1 METISGAI
9 NQNKD
14 AKPVEI
20 KIELPTNS
28 YFMSGIRDFTLS
40 LIENM
45 TDFSS
50 QWAYRFQSVVDELA
64 NNAIEHGSSADD
76 KILVTFFA
84 IPNKEIQIIVEDHGH
99 PEKPM
104 TAEQVLAAMEK
115 NKHKDKSEFSIRGR
129 GLAFIVDKWTDKLEV
144 TDRPNGGLRIAV
156 TKYLNDKNF
165 QTNDRSDDPN
175 NIII

>member
-1 METISGAI
+1 METISGSI
-9 NQNKD
+9 NQNNS

-20 KIELPTNS
+20 KIELPTNA

-64 NNAIEHGSSADD
+64 NNAIEHGSAADD

-84 IPNKEIQIIVEDHGH
+84 IANKEIKIIVEDHGH

-104 TAEQVLAAMEK
+104 KAAQVMAEMEK
-115 NKHKDKSEFSIRGR
+115 NKNKDKSEFSIRGR
-129 GLAFIVDKWTDKLEV
+129 GLAFIVDKWTDKVEI
-144 TDRPNGGLRIAV
+144 TDRPNGGLRITV
-156 TKYLNDKNF
+156 TKFLNDENF
-165 QTNDRSDDPN
+165 KTNDISDDPK

>member
-1 METISGAI
+1 METISGQLGNAGE
-9 NQNKD
+9 Q
-14 AKPVEI
+14 KPVEI

-64 NNAIEHGSSADD
+64 NNAIEHGSGPDD

-84 IPNKEIQIIVEDHGH
+84 IPNQEIRIIVEDHGH
-99 PEKPM
+99 PTDPKN
-104 TAEQVLAAMEK
+104 AEQVMAAMQANK
-115 NKHKDKSEFSIRGR
+115 NRDKDQFSIRGR
-129 GLAFIVDKWTDKLEV
+129 GLAFIIDKWTDKLEI
-144 TDRPNGGLRIAV
+144 TDRPNGGLRVCV
-156 TKYLNDKNF
+156 TKFLNDEKF
-165 QTNDRSDDPN
+165 KTVEQSDDPKN
-175 NIII
+175 LII

>member
-1 METISGAI
+1 METISGSI
-9 NQNKD
+9 NQNND
-14 AKPVEI
+14 QKPVEI

-45 TDFSS
+45 TDFSK

-64 NNAIEHGSSADD
+64 NNAIEHGSAPDD

-84 IPNKEIQIIVEDHGH
+84 IPNKEIKIIVEDHGH
-99 PEKPM
+99 PDKPM
-104 TAEQVLAAMEK
+104 KAKQVLEAMEK
-115 NKHKDKSEFSIRGR
+115 NKNRDKTEFSIRGR
-129 GLAFIVDKWTDKLEV
+129 GLAFIVDKWTDKFEV
-144 TDRPNGGLRIAV
+144 EDREKGGLKITV

-165 QTNDRSDDPN
+165 QTLERSDDPK

>member
-1 METISGAI
+1 METISGSI
-9 NQNKD
+9 NQNNSD
-14 AKPVEI
+14 KPVEI
-20 KIELPTNS
+20 KIELPTNA

-64 NNAIEHGSSADD
+64 NNAIEHGSSAND

-84 IPNKEIQIIVEDHGH
+84 IANKEIKIVVEDHGH

-104 TAEQVLAAMEK
+104 KAEQVMTQMEK
-115 NKHKDKSEFSIRGR
+115 NKNKDKSEFSIRGR
-129 GLAFIVDKWTDKLEV
+129 GLAFIVDKWTDKLEI
-144 TDRPNGGLRIAV
+144 TDRPSGGLRIAV
-156 TKYLNDKNF
+156 TKYLNDENF
-165 QTNDRSDDPN
+165 KTSDRSDDPK